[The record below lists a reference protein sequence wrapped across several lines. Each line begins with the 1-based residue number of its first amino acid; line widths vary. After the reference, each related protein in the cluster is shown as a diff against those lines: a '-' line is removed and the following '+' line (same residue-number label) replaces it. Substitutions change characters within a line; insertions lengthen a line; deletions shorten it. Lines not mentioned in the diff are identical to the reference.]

1 MPDQF
6 AVSSV
11 GDNVTL
17 ACTPGDT
24 SVSIDWYRGDQLLTA
39 SSKYIF
45 SPTIQRHMLTITD
58 VQLNDANCYY
68 CTLADS
74 ETRDDL
80 KIELIVIEG
89 IYMNVL
95 YIANRLMWK
104 SFVAFVDQLVTAKLS
119 TEIAYAIGFGHTGLP
134 SNCECFQ

>member
-17 ACTPGDT
+17 TCTPGDT
-24 SVSIDWYRGDQLLTA
+24 SVSIDWYRGDQLLTG

-45 SPTIQRHMLTITD
+45 FPTIQHHMLTITD

-68 CTLADS
+68 CTLAGS

-80 KIELIVIEG
+80 KIELIVVEG
-89 IYMNVL
+89 IHMN
-95 YIANRLMWK
+95 IIT
-104 SFVAFVDQLVTAKLS
+104 TAWVQICRIWQNIRGGKLS
-119 TEIAYAIGFGHTGLP
+119 CLAWKMVLHWKTFTLACL
-134 SNCECFQ
+134 